1 MDRRKM
7 LGLAGAGAVGAAAA
21 GAVGTQLFGG
31 DPSSAQAASTS
42 AAVPFFGAHQAGI
55 VTPAQDRLHFVA
67 FDVVTNKRAELV
79 DLLQA
84 WTMAALRMT
93 SGLDAGTIGAVN
105 GTQEAPPDDTGEA
118 LGLPPSGLT
127 LTIGFGPSLFR
138 TADGRDRFGIRRSP
152 TATSAYRRA
161 PTTRR
166 WPSTRCATSPASASA
181 W

>member
-67 FDVVTNKRAELV
+67 FDVVTTKRDELV
-79 DLLQA
+79 GLLRD
-84 WTMAALRMT
+84 WTRAAERMT
-93 SGLDAGTIGAVN
+93 AGLEATENGAV
-105 GTQEAPPDDTGEA
+105 GGVAEAP
-118 LGLPPSGLT
+118 
-127 LTIGFGPSLFR
+127 
-138 TADGRDRFGIRRSP
+138 
-152 TATSAYRRA
+152 
-161 PTTRR
+161 
-166 WPSTRCATSPASASA
+166 
-181 W
+181 